1 MANNVF
7 YTSLFLLTLII
18 GHLLR
23 GRRNQK
29 SPGIVRGVLTST
41 PWNDPL
47 SVDPSS
53 ELGASSEEAL
63 PRLCQLWKRFK
74 TRVVSQFL
82 SHWGWHKL
90 ASKRCSALWDCWE
103 ALPAADKTNCSSTA
117 DFLIPIS
124 VCGSVHCQNY
134 TGTGLSN
141 MKDILSCLKCLIWK
155 SLVRADRWYCIVLS
169 LCCAR
174 VPSWAVG
181 LRALTTGCWRI
192 WMCCGMG
199 TDAPVVSCGGWKWGN
214 LGGCEHQLCSSGL
227 KEAEWAQIAGR
238 MVCFGFCFS
247 TGSLN
252 LQDIVTSLQWEMSS
266 REVPLQK
273 TFLPTQLL
281 PENSQPQVGKGLHYT
296 LLLCPNESRFSL
308 AKGSVCAC

>member
-7 YTSLFLLTLII
+7 YTSPFLLTLII

-29 SPGIVRGVLTST
+29 FPGIGRGVLTST

-53 ELGASSEEAL
+53 EVGASSEEAL

-103 ALPAADKTNCSSTA
+103 ALPAADKTNCGSTA

-141 MKDILSCLKCLIWK
+141 L
-155 SLVRADRWYCIVLS
+155 RTHTVLS
-169 LCCAR
+169 EMPHLKKRCSCWQMVLHCLEPVLCMC
-174 VPSWAVG
+174 PKLSSWPQS
-181 LRALTTGCWRI
+181 
-192 WMCCGMG
+192 
-199 TDAPVVSCGGWKWGN
+199 TDHWLLKN
-214 LGGCEHQLCSSGL
+214 LGVLWDGNRCPSS
-227 KEAEWAQIAGR
+227 
-238 MVCFGFCFS
+238 
-247 TGSLN
+247 
-252 LQDIVTSLQWEMSS
+252 
-266 REVPLQK
+266 
-273 TFLPTQLL
+273 
-281 PENSQPQVGKGLHYT
+281 
-296 LLLCPNESRFSL
+296 
-308 AKGSVCAC
+308 

>member
-1 MANNVF
+1 MF
-7 YTSLFLLTLII
+7 S
-18 GHLLR
+18 
-23 GRRNQK
+23 
-29 SPGIVRGVLTST
+29 IVRLLGG
-41 PWNDPL
+41 
-47 SVDPSS
+47 PSS
-53 ELGASSEEAL
+53 CRQNKLRFYCWFFNSHLCLWFSPLPEL
-63 PRLCQLWKRFK
+63 
-74 TRVVSQFL
+74 
-82 SHWGWHKL
+82 HWNWIEQHEGH
-90 ASKRCSALWDCWE
+90 
-103 ALPAADKTNCSSTA
+103 
-117 DFLIPIS
+117 
-124 VCGSVHCQNY
+124 
-134 TGTGLSN
+134 
-141 MKDILSCLKCLIWK
+141 ILSCLKCLIWK

-169 LCCAR
+169 LCCAC

-192 WMCCGMG
+192 WVCCGMG

-281 PENSQPQVGKGLHYT
+281 PGNSQPQVGKGLHYT

>member
-7 YTSLFLLTLII
+7 YTSPFLLTLII

-29 SPGIVRGVLTST
+29 FPGIGRGVLTST

-103 ALPAADKTNCSSTA
+103 ALPAADKTNCGSTA

-141 MKDILSCLKCLIWK
+141 MKDTYCLVWNASSEKALF
-155 SLVRADRWYCIVLS
+155 VLTDGIA
-169 LCCAR
+169 L
-174 VPSWAVG
+174 SWACAVHVSQAEQLASEHWPLVAEEFGCAVG
-181 LRALTTGCWRI
+181 
-192 WMCCGMG
+192 
-199 TDAPVVSCGGWKWGN
+199 
-214 LGGCEHQLCSSGL
+214 
-227 KEAEWAQIAGR
+227 
-238 MVCFGFCFS
+238 
-247 TGSLN
+247 
-252 LQDIVTSLQWEMSS
+252 WEQM
-266 REVPLQK
+266 
-273 TFLPTQLL
+273 
-281 PENSQPQVGKGLHYT
+281 PQ
-296 LLLCPNESRFSL
+296 
-308 AKGSVCAC
+308 